1 MADCWVEMIAALKVG
16 WTAGQKQKATKLD
29 LMKAGLMALPMC
41 LVGRMADYWL
51 VQLVVKTGWVQ
62 WMVYYSAG

>member
-41 LVGRMADYWL
+41 LVGWMADCCHVL
-51 VQLVVKTGWVQ
+51 MGVKKGWVH
-62 WMVYYSAG
+62 WMDYYSAG

>member
-29 LMKAGLMALPMC
+29 LMKAGLMALPMY